1 MRKSTILRTS
11 GLAALSICTLLGAM
25 AGCDALGGGVGLL
38 PFGQLTSVQVFDQPN
53 YTVALSAET
62 AVLNPEAVTKVNWV
76 FGDGTGFVEGP
87 ADRATIQYRYSAT
100 GTYQVTAFVFTQ
112 AGLAAQINGAVKVV
126 ENGGDPPAPSELP
139 GVITGANPKDNA
151 TDVTVRTL
159 LTWTGVTAAASYDVY
174 LGTIEADVNAAT
186 PATAAIYRGNQTET
200 KYEPAA
206 DLAADT
212 EYFWRV
218 DARNSAGAA
227 KGVIYSFTTAKGPKA
242 AKDFIPADAA
252 TNVPVAQVL
261 RWTAGLRATSHD
273 VYFGKDEAA
282 VTNATNDTEDL
293 FIGNQT
299 GATYDPADEDAEID
313 GQLLPATTYYW
324 RVDEVGPGG
333 TLKGATLRFTTR
345 AAPPQ
350 ITNPLPIPNAIDV
363 DVDQN
368 LSWSAV
374 SSVTS
379 FDVYFGDDEI
389 ALAAAVRSSPAF
401 KGNQTAK
408 TYDPGTLDAATDYYW
423 RIDTLGAGG
432 TTKGDVFR
440 LTTAAAPGRVVA
452 PFVPDD
458 NETDVLVTTNLQ
470 WTAGIGGV
478 LHYYAVY
485 LSTNQNDVI
494 NGAAGAFKGF
504 ENPGDTEYDPTSD
517 LAASTWHYWRVDAIG
532 PGGTT
537 VGPVLRFYTGPLP
550 QQAKNPSPANAQAN
564 VSIQPTLTWTA
575 GVGAVSHDV
584 FFGATQAAVNS
595 ATRASAEFK
604 GNQLGTSFN
613 PGVLSGVTT
622 YYWRIDEVLNN
633 GSATKGLVWQFSTA
647 PGKATGPSPA
657 NFATNIETDGHLSW
671 TGGAGAV
678 AYNVYFSNVLADVES
693 DAALVA
699 TNIALTAY
707 QPATMMAD
715 TTYYWRIDCVA
726 ANLVTVT
733 RGDIWRFTTKGLP
746 DQVSGPSPFNGAT
759 NVEITASLSW
769 SVAAKATTY
778 KIYLSTVEADVIAGD
793 PAAFQGEQSGTSFNP
808 TPDLLNDTQYY
819 WRVDA
824 VNTAGT
830 TQGVVWSFRTKP

>member
-1 MRKSTILRTS
+1 MRKSNLLRSS
-11 GLAALSICTLLGAM
+11 GLTALGICAVLGVM

-38 PFGQLTSVQVFDQPN
+38 PFGQITSVQIFDQPN

-62 AVLNPEAVTKVNWV
+62 AVLNPQAVTKVNWV
-76 FGDGTGFVEGP
+76 FGDGTGFVTGP

-100 GTYQVTAFVFTQ
+100 GTYQVTAFIFDQ
-112 AGLAAQINGAVKVV
+112 NGLAAQVNGTVKVV
-126 ENGGDPPAPSELP
+126 PNDNDPPAPSDLP
-139 GVITGANPKDNA
+139 GAITGANPGNDA
-151 TDVTVRTL
+151 TEVNVRTL
-159 LTWTGVTAAASYDVY
+159 LTWTGVAAAASYDVY
-174 LGTIEADVNAAT
+174 LGTNETEVENAT
-186 PATAAIYRGNQTET
+186 TATAALYRGNQTAT
-200 KYEPAA
+200 RYDPEP

-218 DARNSAGAA
+218 DTRNAAGVA
-227 KGVIYSFTTAKGPKA
+227 KGVVYSFKTAKAPKP

-252 TNVPVAQVL
+252 ANVPVAQVL

-282 VTNATNDTEDL
+282 VTNATKDTEDI

-299 GATYDPADEDAEID
+299 GATYDPADEDADLD

-324 RVDEVGPGG
+324 RIDEVGPGG
-333 TLKGATLRFTTR
+333 TVKGPTLRFTTR

-350 ITNPLPIPNAIDV
+350 ITNPLPPPNSIDV
-363 DVDQN
+363 NVDQN
-368 LSWSAV
+368 LSWSAA

-389 ALAAAVRSSPAF
+389 ALAAAVRGSPAF

-408 TYDPGTLDAATDYYW
+408 SYDPGTLDSATDYYW

-432 TTKGDVFR
+432 TTKGQVFR
-440 LTTAAAPGRVVA
+440 FTTASAPGRVVA
-452 PFVPDD
+452 PFVPAD
-458 NETDVLVTTNLQ
+458 NATDILVTTNLQ
-470 WTAGIGGV
+470 WTAGFGGV

-494 NGAAGAFKGF
+494 NGSSAAFKGF
-504 ENPGDTEYDPTSD
+504 ENPGDTEYDPPTD
-517 LAASTWHYWRVDAIG
+517 LAPSTWHYWRVDAVG

-550 QQAKNPSPANAQAN
+550 QQARNPSPANGQAN
-564 VSIQPTLTWTA
+564 VAIQPTLTWTA

-584 FFGATQAAVNS
+584 YFGASQSAVNN

-604 GNQLGTSFN
+604 GNQPGTSFN

-647 PGKATGPSPA
+647 AGKATAPSPA
-657 NFATNIETDGHLSW
+657 NFATNVETDGHLSW

-699 TNIALTAY
+699 TNLALTAY

-726 ANLVTVT
+726 ADLTTVT

-778 KIYLSTVEADVIAGD
+778 RIYLSTVEADVIAGAA
-793 PAAFQGEQSGTSFNP
+793 AAFQGEQSGTSFNP
-808 TPDLLNDTQYY
+808 TPDLLNNTLYY
-819 WRVDA
+819 WRIDA
-824 VNTAGT
+824 VNSAGVT
-830 TQGVVWSFRTKP
+830 EGVVWSFRTKP